1 MSIDITLLQLLRERE
16 RFVKLARS
24 VPERA
29 LDPGIAALLKDM
41 GAYFHE
47 FPNAVRCEAPQF
59 MTWWRLG
66 RGKKAKEETAAKIGA
81 IMSRVDQGCDPVLEA
96 GMMRRLAE
104 AAAAADTVALA
115 TKYHDGEEIDLRQ
128 GLQAIAEEYDSFV
141 LADADDPTLACD
153 IESLLAE
160 DEDDTGIHWRLN
172 CLNRS
177 MRPLRAGDFGL
188 FAARPDRGKGTFIA
202 SEATFWA
209 PQVEKEFGPDRP
221 IVIMVNEG
229 PGKRVW
235 PRLYSAAIGIDTDG
249 LIKQS
254 NAGTLRQSY
263 ADSVGGNSNVIQIV
277 EIHGRSA
284 YEVEKMLA
292 RLNPSIWVIDMLA
305 HVRWGGSGANGGTRT
320 DQIAEAQAQW
330 ARELCVKREMIGMAT
345 VQLSAEAE
353 GIQFPPM
360 SQLKDSRTGLQ
371 GANDF
376 IIIAGSSN
384 DPMLATSR
392 YIGVPKNKNRR
403 AGAPGNP
410 MAEVMFDAQRARY
423 EDSPT

>member
-81 IMSRVDQGCDPVLEA
+81 IMARVDQGCDPALEA

-153 IESLLAE
+153 IESLIKE
-160 DEDDTGIHWRLN
+160 DEDDTGLHFRLN
-172 CLNRS
+172 CMNRAV
-177 MRPLRAGDFGL
+177 RPLRGGDSVL
-188 FAARPDRGKGTFIA
+188 FAARPDRGKGSWIA

-209 PQVEKEFGPDRP
+209 PQIESVFGPDRP
-221 IVIMVNEG
+221 ILLCVNEG

-235 PRLYSAAIGIDTDG
+235 PRLFSAALNLDMDG
-249 LIKQS
+249 LIARS
-254 NAGTLRQSY
+254 NAGTLRQDY
-263 ADSVGGNSNVIQIV
+263 ADAIGGNFHAIQIAEV
-277 EIHGRSA
+277 HGNNQWDI
-284 YEVEKMLA
+284 EKKL
-292 RLNPSIWVIDMLA
+292 RRVNPCVVVLDMLA
-305 HVRWGGSGANGGTRT
+305 NVKWAGTGNNGGTRT
-320 DQIAEAQAQW
+320 DQIIEQQAQW
-330 ARELCVKREMIGMAT
+330 IRDWGVKHDAVVIST
-345 VQLSAEAE
+345 VQLSADAE
-353 GIQFPPM
+353 GVQFPPM
-360 SQLKDSRTGLQ
+360 SAMKDSKTGLQ
-371 GANDF
+371 GACDL
-376 IIIAGSSN
+376 IIFAGASN
-384 DPMLATSR
+384 DPMLQTSR
-392 YIGVPKNKNRR
+392 YMSTPKNKLRR
-403 AGAPGNP
+403 ARGPSSPA
-410 MAEVMFDAQRARY
+410 AEVIFNPQTARY
-423 EDSPT
+423 EDVC